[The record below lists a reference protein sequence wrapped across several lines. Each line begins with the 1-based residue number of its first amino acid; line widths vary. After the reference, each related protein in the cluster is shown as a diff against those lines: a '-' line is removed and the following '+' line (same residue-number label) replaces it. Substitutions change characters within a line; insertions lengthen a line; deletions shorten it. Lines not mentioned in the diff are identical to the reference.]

1 MPVWLSRTYELSPS
15 QQFANAVQS
24 AAQGEHSNAVL
35 PIVGLAA
42 ACGFLH
48 TLGVLTFGR
57 LLDSPASSG
66 RRRSATAETSRG
78 LRLRGLS
85 HGSAAVAIAQI
96 RLAVRT
102 PRGRSSALSPLVV
115 FLMFAILMRRTGSG
129 MDLGA
134 IKMANGFALATFGSA
149 VSLLSVLPF
158 AANQFAID
166 GSGLTRALLSPLATA
181 EILNGKAVGLGIVG
195 CTPALVCMV
204 LAYAMFPAGSPALW
218 ICLPL
223 GLAATYILAAPAAA
237 ALSAIFP
244 RTVNLNSIGRGS
256 NAHGAAG
263 LLTMMAFVLAGS
275 PPLLLTLG
283 VTRAVG
289 SPSVAPL
296 LLVVWLGIVLVVSR
310 MLFSAAGALF
320 DRRRENLAMLVS

>member
-1 MPVWLSRTYELSPS
+1 
-15 QQFANAVQS
+15 
-24 AAQGEHSNAVL
+24 
-35 PIVGLAA
+35 
-42 ACGFLH
+42 
-48 TLGVLTFGR
+48 
-57 LLDSPASSG
+57 
-66 RRRSATAETSRG
+66 
-78 LRLRGLS
+78 LRGLS